1 MTYFQ
6 CTVNIHDTYESS
18 TSLCTVVVQGVI
30 QDFEVEGGNDKSN
43 QKMMLKKG
51 QLLFSIPGHSVIIER
66 GGIGAREGISPL
78 PPCMTPCSVHKLLIE
93 MCALK

>member
-18 TSLCTVVVQGVI
+18 TILCTVGVQGVI

-51 QLLFSIPGHSVIIER
+51 QLLFSIPSYGHSVIIER
-66 GGIGAREGISPL
+66 GGIGARGISPF
-78 PPCMTPCSVHKLLIE
+78 PPPV
-93 MCALK
+93 